1 MTNVRLQLI
10 TTEKLQSIETTMDS
24 EFLCIKSQNSVS
36 NPYICIL
43 ESDSPKTTK
52 WITVLTVN
60 EEIYQDMGNLDFIGI
75 FEKRGYTDTFLVFQL
90 KDI

>member
-1 MTNVRLQLI
+1 MMNVRLQLI
-10 TTEKLQSIETTMDS
+10 TTEKLQSIETTVDS
-24 EFLCIKSQNSVS
+24 EFLCIKSQNPIS
-36 NPYICIL
+36 NPYLCIM

-60 EEIYQDMGNLDFIGI
+60 EEIYQDWGNLEFIGI
-75 FEKRGYTDTFLVFQL
+75 FEKRGLPDTQLVFHI

>member
-1 MTNVRLQLI
+1 MINVRLELI
-10 TTEKLQSIETTMDS
+10 TTEKLQAIETTVDS
-24 EFLCIKSQNSVS
+24 EFLCIKSQNPIS
-36 NPYICIL
+36 NPYLCIL

-60 EEIYQDMGNLDFIGI
+60 EEIYHNMGELDFIGI
-75 FEKRGYTDTFLVFQL
+75 FEKRGYPESFLVFEL